1 MAPVETHGLDTP
13 VNETGQ
19 IISTVLTF
27 SLAAAAII
35 WVILLWRRERIVWPF
50 FVLIGGTLTCLME
63 PAFDHLYG
71 LWFNEQGQWHLY
83 ETFGSAQP
91 IWVPPA
97 YTAFYGGA
105 TILVVR
111 TLARFPSMSTVWKMW
126 GGLVLMA
133 LAAEISYVSL
143 LGVYEYQD
151 SQPFVVAGYPVFLA
165 TTNAMSG
172 IVGGIVIYRLVP
184 YLRGVQRLALLTI
197 VPMAFAADLF
207 GTGILYL
214 SVRHGFED
222 PSMVLVHLAALTV
235 SGGIAATI
243 ALLGRL
249 LVAGQPVR
257 EPSLPPEPL
266 PGEVLTAAAAA
277 RVVMPSA
284 TPSAAATVGPVA
296 RDVAPPSM
304 DPERDAPTVGVGR

>member
-1 MAPVETHGLDTP
+1 MAPVETLGVDSP
-13 VNETGQ
+13 VSETGQ
-19 IISTVLTF
+19 LISTVLTF
-27 SLAAAAII
+27 GLAAAAIV

-50 FVLIGGTLTCLME
+50 FVLVGGTLTCLME

-71 LWFNEQGQWHLY
+71 LWFNEAGQWHLY

-111 TLARFPSMSTVWKMW
+111 TLARFPSMTTVWKMW
-126 GGLVLMA
+126 GGLVVMA
-133 LAAEISYVSL
+133 LAAEISYVSIL
-143 LGVYEYQD
+143 DVYEYQD

-184 YLRGVQRLALLTI
+184 YLRGIQRLALLTI

-207 GTGILYL
+207 GTGIVYL

-222 PSMVLVHLAALTV
+222 PNMVLVHLAALTV
-235 SGGIAATI
+235 SGGILATI
-243 ALLGRL
+243 VLMGRI

-257 EPSLPPEPL
+257 DPSLPAEPL
-266 PGEVLTAAAAA
+266 PGEALAAA
-277 RVVMPSA
+277 RAATAAA
-284 TPSAAATVGPVA
+284 TPSAAS
-296 RDVAPPSM
+296 APDAASSTT
-304 DPERDAPTVGVGR
+304 DAGERDAPLVGAGR